1 MRKKLMS
8 KDQLSGIIVPKS
20 AIIIL
25 CNELVANLIKE
36 DKVDIKYNVIFINNS
51 LEDDELIQV
60 QDDKLFE
67 IHFK

>member
-1 MRKKLMS
+1 MKKKLMS
-8 KDQLSGIIVPKS
+8 KDQLSGIIIPKN

-25 CNELVANLIKE
+25 CNELVSNLIKE
-36 DKVDIKYNVIFINNS
+36 NKVDIKYNVIFINNS